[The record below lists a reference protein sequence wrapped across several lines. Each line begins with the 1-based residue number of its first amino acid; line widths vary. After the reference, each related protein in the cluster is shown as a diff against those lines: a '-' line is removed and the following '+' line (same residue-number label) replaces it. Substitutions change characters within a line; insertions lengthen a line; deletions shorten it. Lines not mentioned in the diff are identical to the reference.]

1 MLRLFKGTCEAVRAM
16 HNFHAPLK
24 KANSASS
31 KPNNQPSP
39 EPQRNSDDEPRDMFP
54 QPEGDD
60 EGGFSYDG
68 PVQSGPSVPLMSRR
82 MREESNDVI
91 FDGDQDLPDG
101 NGNGVAT
108 GETELVPYAHRDI
121 KPG

>member
-16 HNFHAPLK
+16 HNYHAPIK
-24 KANSASS
+24 NTTSNPS
-31 KPNNQPSP
+31 KPNKQPSP
-39 EPQRNSDDEPRDMFP
+39 EPQRKSDDEPRDMFP

-68 PVQSGPSVPLMSRR
+68 PGQSGPSVPLMSRR
-82 MREESNDVI
+82 MQEESNDVI
-91 FDGDQDLPDG
+91 FDGDQDLDEHG
-101 NGNGVAT
+101 NGAAN